1 MEQSEDFM
9 KLFNK
14 VKGNMQ
20 RAGCTD
26 ELLQECEAHLIK
38 DGEKAS
44 MRSQCAPSGTEHIT
58 SFPPK
63 VFPHPKCPN
72 PPWWRA

>member
-1 MEQSEDFM
+1 MEQSEDFA

-26 ELLQECEAHLIK
+26 ELLKECEAHLIK
-38 DGEKAS
+38 DGEKSS
-44 MRSQCAPSGTEHIT
+44 MQP
-58 SFPPK
+58 
-63 VFPHPKCPN
+63 VFIALSNKDLNKP
-72 PPWWRA
+72 